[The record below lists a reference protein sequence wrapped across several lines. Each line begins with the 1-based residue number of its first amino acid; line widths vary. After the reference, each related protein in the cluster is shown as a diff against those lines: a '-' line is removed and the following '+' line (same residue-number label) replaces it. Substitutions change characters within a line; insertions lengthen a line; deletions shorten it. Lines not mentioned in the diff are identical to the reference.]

1 MGMGNFNSH
10 VQINYRDFQ
19 YQQQQQQRVVMQNSS
34 GDLIDD

>member
-19 YQQQQQQRVVMQNSS
+19 SQQQQRVVMQNSS